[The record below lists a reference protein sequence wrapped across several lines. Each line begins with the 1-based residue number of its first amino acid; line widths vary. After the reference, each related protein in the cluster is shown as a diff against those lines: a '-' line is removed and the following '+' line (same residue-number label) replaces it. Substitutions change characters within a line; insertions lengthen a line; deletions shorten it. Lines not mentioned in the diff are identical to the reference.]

1 MAYEVAAG
9 CKYFNSLHDG
19 YFFMLLLLSTDFY
32 QKNIYI
38 INTIIRSNCWIQVRM
53 DRMSILIWVQ
63 TVSNGYQQMTK
74 VATRNERCDIKID
87 ISVIFLPAHPE
98 SFTHIFSGMQ
108 SFYFSEY
115 HTQMQ

>member
-1 MAYEVAAG
+1 MKLLLVA
-9 CKYFNSLHDG
+9 NILTLQDG
-19 YFFMLLLLSTDFY
+19 YLFMLLLLSTDFY
-32 QKNIYI
+32 QKYIYI
-38 INTIIRSNCWIQVRM
+38 INTIIGSNCWIQVRM

-98 SFTHIFSGMQ
+98 YFTHIFFWDAKFLFQ
-108 SFYFSEY
+108 
-115 HTQMQ
+115 